1 MTIRRTFLS
10 LLLAAVLA
18 LLVFATG
25 CGGSSK
31 AATPVGNFSVSS
43 LSGTYAFVFSGN
55 DANGPFAVAGTLAAD
70 GGGNISGGTLDVNQ
84 RPNPAT
90 NATLTGT
97 YTVAADGRGTAILN
111 SAARNFT
118 IDFAI
123 VSSTRALV
131 IGFDANANGSG
142 TMDKMNSSAFSTAAL
157 AGTLVFNL
165 HGVDA
170 AKNPLATVGSITI
183 DASGN
188 VTSGVQDVSD
198 NGTVLTSQ
206 PITAGTL
213 QVASNGRGT
222 AAITTSSGPLNFAF
236 YVVDANHIKLVETDN
251 LPALAGEAFRQNGP
265 ISNASFTG
273 PFAFTTSGTDVAHGS
288 SALGAVLSSD
298 GAGNITAGS
307 ADFNDGGAVTTK
319 IAVTGTYALDATG
332 RGTATLTSTNAGTFH
347 FVIYPTLN
355 EVEMMNVDNGLVM
368 TGAAFAQT
376 VPFTNAVLHA
386 TYALTEAQSTSF
398 GLVTA
403 NAAESF
409 DGIGR
414 LNGLTDI
421 NDLGSLSTATPMT
434 GTYVLDSTGHGTIT
448 LQSGL
453 GQQDLAVYAV
463 DGTRVLFLGT
473 DSGSLTVGHIE
484 AN

>member
-10 LLLAAVLA
+10 VVFAIFA
-18 LLVFATG
+18 LVVFATG
-25 CGGSSK
+25 CGGSHK
-31 AATPVGNFSVSS
+31 GPTPVGNFSLAS
-43 LSGTYAFVFSGN
+43 LSGTYAFTVSGT
-55 DANGPFAVAGTLAAD
+55 DTNGPFAMAGTLVAD
-70 GGGNISGGTLDVNQ
+70 GGGNISSGALDVNQ
-84 RPNPAT
+84 RPTPAA
-90 NATLTGT
+90 NANLTGT
-97 YTVAADGRGTAILN
+97 YTVAADGRGTAILK
-111 SAARNFT
+111 SAAGNFT
-118 IDFAI
+118 LAFAI

-131 IGFDANANGSG
+131 TRFDTTGNGSG
-142 TMDKMNSSAFSTAAL
+142 TMDKMNSSAFSTTAL

-165 HGVDA
+165 HGVDS

-198 NGTVLTSQ
+198 NGVVLTSQ
-206 PITAGTL
+206 PISAGSL

-251 LPALAGEAFRQNGP
+251 LPALSGEAFRQNGP

-273 PFAFTTSGTDVAHGS
+273 PFAFTTAGTDVAHGP
-288 SALGAVLSSD
+288 SALGAVLTSD
-298 GAGNITAGS
+298 GAGNITTGS
-307 ADFNDGGAVTTK
+307 ADFNDGGAITTK
-319 IAVTGTYALDATG
+319 IAVTGTYTLDASG
-332 RGTATLTSTNAGTFH
+332 RGTATLTSPSAGTFH

-355 EVEMMNVDNGLVM
+355 EVEMLNVDSGLVM
-368 TGAAFAQT
+368 SGAAFAQT
-376 VPFTNAVLHA
+376 VPFTNAVLHG
-386 TYALTEAQSTSF
+386 TYALSETQSTSF

-434 GTYVLDSTGHGTIT
+434 GSYVLDSAGHGTIT

-453 GQQDLAVYAV
+453 GQQDLAVYALS
-463 DGTRVLFLGT
+463 GTRVLFIGT
-473 DSGSLTVGHIE
+473 DGGSLTVGDIE

>member
-1 MTIRRTFLS
+1 MTIRRTFSS
-10 LLLAAVLA
+10 LLLAVFA
-18 LLVFATG
+18 LLPFASG
-25 CGGSSK
+25 CGGSHK
-31 AATPVGNFSVSS
+31 GATPVGNFSTAS
-43 LSGTYAFVFSGN
+43 LSGTYAFVFSGT
-55 DANGPFAVAGTLAAD
+55 DANGPFAVAGTLVAD
-70 GGGNISGGTLDVNQ
+70 GGGNISGGALDVNE
-84 RPNPAT
+84 RPTPAT
-90 NATLTGT
+90 NANLTGT
-97 YTVAADGRGTAILN
+97 YTVAADGRGTATLN
-111 SAARNFT
+111 SAAGNFT
-118 IDFAI
+118 ISFAV
-123 VSSTRALV
+123 VSTSRALV
-131 IGFDANANGSG
+131 TRFEKSANGSG

-165 HGVDA
+165 HGVDS
-170 AKNPLATVGSITI
+170 AKNPLATVGSITV

-198 NGTVLTSQ
+198 NGSILTAQ
-206 PITAGTL
+206 PITAGSI

-251 LPALAGEAFRQNGP
+251 LPALSGEAFRQNSP

-273 PFAFTTSGTDVAHGS
+273 PFAFTTSGNDVVHGP
-288 SALGAVLSSD
+288 SALGAVLTSD

-307 ADFNDGGAVTTK
+307 ADFNRGGSVTTK
-319 IAVTGTYALDATG
+319 IAVTGTYALDASG
-332 RGTATLTSTNAGTFH
+332 RGTATLTSASAGTFH

-355 EVEMMNVDNGLVM
+355 EVEMLNVDSGLVM

-376 VPFTNAVLHA
+376 VPFTNAVLHG
-386 TYALTEAQSTSF
+386 TYALSETQSTNF

-414 LNGLTDI
+414 LTGLTDI
-421 NDLGSLSTATPMT
+421 NDLGSLSTATSMT

-448 LQSGL
+448 LQSGI
-453 GQQDLAVYAV
+453 GQQDLAVYALG
-463 DGTRVLFLGT
+463 GTRVLFIGI
-473 DSGSLTVGHIE
+473 DSGSLTVGDIE
-484 AN
+484 EN

>member
-1 MTIRRTFLS
+1 MTIRRTFSS
-10 LLLAAVLA
+10 LVLVVFA

-25 CGGSSK
+25 CGSSHK
-31 AATPVGNFSVSS
+31 GPTPVGNFSISS
-43 LSGTYAFVFSGN
+43 LSGAYAFVFSGN
-55 DANGPFAVAGTLAAD
+55 DANGPFAVAGTLVAD
-70 GGGNISGGTLDVNQ
+70 GGGTINSGALDVNQ
-84 RPNPAT
+84 RPNPAPNT
-90 NATLTGT
+90 GLTGT
-97 YTVAADGRGTAILN
+97 YTIAADGRGTATLN
-111 SAARNFT
+111 SAAGNFT
-118 IDFAI
+118 IDFAL
-123 VSSTRALV
+123 VSTSRAL
-131 IGFDANANGSG
+131 ITRFETAANGSG
-142 TMDKMNSSAFSTAAL
+142 TMDKMNSSAFSAAAL

-165 HGVDA
+165 HGVDS
-170 AKNPLATVGSITI
+170 AKNPLATVGSITT
-183 DASGN
+183 DASGT

-198 NGTVLTSQ
+198 NGSVLTSQ
-206 PITAGTL
+206 PITGGSL
-213 QVASNGRGT
+213 QVTNNGRGT

-236 YVVDANHIKLVETDN
+236 YVVDANHIKLIETDN
-251 LPALAGEAFRQNGP
+251 LPAISGEAFRQNGP

-273 PFAFTTSGTDVAHGS
+273 PFAFTTAGADVAHGS
-288 SALGAVLSSD
+288 SAFGAVLTSD
-298 GAGNITAGS
+298 GAGNITSGS
-307 ADFNDGGAVTTK
+307 ADFNNGGAVTTK
-319 IAVTGTYALDATG
+319 IAVTGTYALDASG
-332 RGTATLTSTNAGTFH
+332 RGTATLTSASAGTFH

-355 EVEMMNVDNGLVM
+355 EVEMLNVDSGLAM

-376 VPFTNAVLHA
+376 VPFTNAVLHG

-434 GTYVLDSTGHGTIT
+434 GAYVFDSTGHGTIT
-448 LQSGL
+448 LQSGI
-453 GQQDLAVYAV
+453 GQQNLAAYAV

-473 DSGSLTVGHIE
+473 DNGSLTVGHIE

>member
-1 MTIRRTFLS
+1 MTKRRTFSS
-10 LLLAAVLA
+10 LLLAIFA
-18 LLVFATG
+18 LLVFGTG
-25 CGGSSK
+25 CGSSHK
-31 AATPVGNFSVSS
+31 GVTPVGNFSVSS
-43 LSGTYAFVFSGN
+43 FSGTYAFIFSGS

-70 GGGNISGGTLDVNQ
+70 GSGNISGGVLDVNE
-84 RPNPAT
+84 RPNPGT
-90 NATLTGT
+90 NASLTGT
-97 YTVAADGRGTAILN
+97 YTLAADGRGTATLN
-111 SAARNFT
+111 SAAGSFT
-118 IDFAI
+118 IAFAM
-123 VSSTRALV
+123 VSTSRALV
-131 IGFDANANGSG
+131 TRFEKSANGSG

-165 HGVDA
+165 HGVDSG
-170 AKNPLATVGSITI
+170 KNPLATLGSIIT

-198 NGTVLTSQ
+198 NGSVLTAQ
-206 PITAGTL
+206 PISAGSL

-222 AAITTSSGPLNFAF
+222 AAITTSTGPLNFAF
-236 YVVDANHIKLVETDN
+236 YVVDANHIKLVEIDN
-251 LPALAGEAFRQNGP
+251 LPALSGEAFRQNGP

-273 PFAFTTSGTDVAHGS
+273 PFAFTTTGTDVAHGPS
-288 SALGAVLSSD
+288 GFGAVLTSD

-319 IAVTGTYALDATG
+319 IAVTGTYALDASG
-332 RGTATLTSTNAGTFH
+332 RGTATLTSASAGTFH

-355 EVEMMNVDNGLVM
+355 EVEMLNVDSGLAM

-376 VPFTNAVLHA
+376 VPFTNAVLHGP
-386 TYALTEAQSTSF
+386 YALTEAQSTSF

-421 NDLGSLSTATPMT
+421 NDLGSLSSATPMT
-434 GTYVLDSTGHGTIT
+434 GTFVLDSTGHGTIT

-453 GQQDLAVYAV
+453 GQQDLAAYAV

-473 DSGSLTVGHIE
+473 DTGSLTVGHIE